1 MSSPFAVGGAHLTAR
16 DTDVETPSVSASALP
31 SLPVL
36 IPGGVQPQPPKLWG
50 KTGAVGLS
58 VGTDEGKAVGKA
70 LGALVA
76 FGVGATVG
84 DGDGDLEGDGEG
96 AEEGAA
102 VGVGVNGAA
111 VGGGVPLVGDGVT
124 KRM

>member
-1 MSSPFAVGGAHLTAR
+1 MPNSKNS
-16 DTDVETPSVSASALP
+16 TPSASASALP

-50 KTGAVGLS
+50 KTRDVGLN
-58 VGTDEGKAVGKA
+58 VGTDEGRAVGTA
-70 LGALVA
+70 LGKLVA
-76 FGVGATVG
+76 FGVGAMVGNG
-84 DGDGDLEGDGEG
+84 DGDSEGDGEG
-96 AEEGAA
+96 AEEGTA
-102 VGVGVNGAA
+102 VGVGVDGAA